1 MKTVLRIFNLIIMAL
16 AGVAAAFL
24 FMPPVMSFNSNIA
37 ISTTKFAEFVPNTT
51 YTEDIDIVSLL
62 GTDSIHVGV
71 QFSLNMDDVKAI
83 MGGSRER
90 INECLINKSVNDIV
104 STFHE
109 PIDLITEYSVK
120 SIMRSTIKDQIKQQ
134 VQAGI
139 DNYEEKSGQTVPSTA
154 EEIME
159 ESGMDDTFF
168 QNFTLAL
175 YDALNADGAT
185 VESASNV
192 LYQQIDEALAMAED
206 TEMVDSSSFGDET
219 KTTVQNNLVSILTEL
234 KLIYDGNKIKKISE
248 VAYVYLSDFVKT
260 ELNGKVDPSELEQQA
275 TETNGDY
282 ADRLLNLYVITLL
295 AQTPAIYDVISYTTY
310 ALYIGLFVFAAL
322 WALLIIITLI
332 KTFTKKPWTVFGP
345 WFWIIGG
352 LQLVLGIGL
361 TVLGKIVLPRI
372 DISALNLPLTS
383 VVLAPRTY
391 ALIPSIIFGACIVIA
406 FVYGFFKRS
415 VKRSIKEENK

>member
-159 ESGMDDTFF
+159 DSGMDDTFF

-248 VAYVYLSDFVKT
+248 VAYVYLSDFIKT

-310 ALYIGLFVFAAL
+310 AWLYLSS
-322 WALLIIITLI
+322 LL
-332 KTFTKKPWTVFGP
+332 
-345 WFWIIGG
+345 
-352 LQLVLGIGL
+352 
-361 TVLGKIVLPRI
+361 
-372 DISALNLPLTS
+372 
-383 VVLAPRTY
+383 
-391 ALIPSIIFGACIVIA
+391 
-406 FVYGFFKRS
+406 
-415 VKRSIKEENK
+415 

>member
-1 MKTVLRIFNLIIMAL
+1 
-16 AGVAAAFL
+16 
-24 FMPPVMSFNSNIA
+24 
-37 ISTTKFAEFVPNTT
+37 
-51 YTEDIDIVSLL
+51 
-62 GTDSIHVGV
+62 
-71 QFSLNMDDVKAI
+71 
-83 MGGSRER
+83 
-90 INECLINKSVNDIV
+90 
-104 STFHE
+104 
-109 PIDLITEYSVK
+109 
-120 SIMRSTIKDQIKQQ
+120 MRSTIKDQIKQQ

-159 ESGMDDTFF
+159 ESGMDDAFF

-248 VAYVYLSDFVKT
+248 VAYVYLSDFIKT

-275 TETNGDY
+275 AETNGDY

-406 FVYGFFKRS
+406 FIYGFFKRS